1 MQLRL
6 ALALAL
12 LIGLAAAPA
21 PAADFLVD
29 NSHTS
34 VIFSVKHAGFSYTF
48 GRFNKVAGKYTY
60 DASRPEASSF
70 DVTIDVNSIDTNS
83 PERDAHLKNADFF
96 NAPEFPLI
104 TFKSTK
110 VVPKKE
116 GETEILEVAGD
127 MTMHGVTR
135 PVTFNLEKVGEG
147 QGPGPMGYRS
157 GFVTAAKIKRS
168 DFGMTTALD
177 MISDEV
183 AVNIS
188 FEGVRQDAP
197 AAK

>member
-1 MQLRL
+1 MKSRL
-6 ALALAL
+6 ALALL
-12 LIGLAAAPA
+12 VCLAAATSR
-21 PAADFLVD
+21 AADFVVD

-34 VIFSVKHAGFSYTF
+34 VIFSVKHAGFSYSF
-48 GRFNKVAGKYTY
+48 GRFNKVSGKFSY
-60 DASRPEASSF
+60 DAAKPEASSF
-70 DVTIDVNSIDTNS
+70 DVTIAVDSIDTNN
-83 PERDAHLKNADFF
+83 PERDGHLKNADFF

-116 GETEILEVAGD
+116 GETEILEVTGD

-147 QGPGPMGYRS
+147 QGPGPMGYRA

-168 DFGMTTALD
+168 EFGMTNALD
-177 MISDEV
+177 MIGDEV
-183 AVNIS
+183 AINIS
-188 FEGVRQDAP
+188 FEGVRQEAP